1 MMGSYT
7 ERHYKV
13 SELAEMWSAS
23 EDTIRR
29 WFEDEPGVLK
39 FGSKGER
46 GRRRRLT
53 LRIPES
59 VAARVYGRM
68 AGIAPC

>member
-1 MMGSYT
+1 MNPIT
-7 ERHYKV
+7 ERHFSAGTLAELWGV
-13 SELAEMWSAS
+13 SEDS
-23 EDTIRR
+23 IRR

-59 VAARVYGRM
+59 VASRVYGRM
-68 AGIAPC
+68 AGITRC